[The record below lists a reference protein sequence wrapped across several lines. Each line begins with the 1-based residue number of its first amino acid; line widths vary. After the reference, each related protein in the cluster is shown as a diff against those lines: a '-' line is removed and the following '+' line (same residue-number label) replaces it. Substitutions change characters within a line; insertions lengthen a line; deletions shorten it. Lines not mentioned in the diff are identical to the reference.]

1 MNTAHDI
8 IERAGREAV
17 MERFNV
23 NQRVIQHHL
32 ANGKLPAAWYAGL
45 CDMTGQVSLPLTLF
59 NFKGMGGT

>member
-1 MNTAHDI
+1 MTTAHDI

-23 NQRVIQHHL
+23 KMRVIQHHL
-32 ANGKLPAAWYAGL
+32 ANGRLPAEWYAGL

-59 NFKGMGGT
+59 NFKGMEQ

>member
-17 MERFNV
+17 MERFGV
-23 NQRVIQHHL
+23 KMRVIQHHL
-32 ANGKLPAAWYAGL
+32 ANGRLPAEWYAGL

-59 NFKGMGGT
+59 NFKGMSDT